1 MKGDPVRKKI
11 TLHRETL
18 RGLGTAGGE
27 LRQAKGGIST
37 TCPVPTICKPCPTH
51 IGYPTCY
58 KTCP

>member
-1 MKGDPVRKKI
+1 MRKKI